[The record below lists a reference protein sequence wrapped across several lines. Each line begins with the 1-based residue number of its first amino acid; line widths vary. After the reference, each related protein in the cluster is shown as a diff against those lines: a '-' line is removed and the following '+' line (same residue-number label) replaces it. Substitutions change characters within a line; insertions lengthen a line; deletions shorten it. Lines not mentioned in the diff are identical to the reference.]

1 MLVALKVLMG
11 SRVAWAAAAVFVAAI
26 STASFGIGYHRG
38 TLSTFDK
45 ALDNARQLGSVTERH
60 RAADAEIT
68 RLGEDTRIAKERAKK
83 LQAEARVANAKLGE
97 RINNVY
103 TFKSTADQCLDVE
116 NLINQE
122 LQK

>member
-1 MLVALKVLMG
+1 MAALKLLLSSWVTWAAVVVFV
-11 SRVAWAAAAVFVAAI
+11 SAIAAAA
-26 STASFGIGYHRG
+26 FGFGYHRG

-45 ALDNARQLGSVTERH
+45 ALDNAKQLGSVTERH

-83 LQAEARVANAKLGE
+83 LQAEAKVANAKLGE